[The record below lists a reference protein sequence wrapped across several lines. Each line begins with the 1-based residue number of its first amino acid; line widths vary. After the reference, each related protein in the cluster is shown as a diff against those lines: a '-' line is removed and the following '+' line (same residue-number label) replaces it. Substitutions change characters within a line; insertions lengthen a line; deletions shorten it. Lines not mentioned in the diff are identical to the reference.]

1 MAYFRCNLVYIKKLN
16 IMNYFRNL
24 LWEND
29 TIMKEYPEGLR
40 VSLTIEHAK
49 QYCMVYTE
57 FKLLVLDRPHFFPF
71 LEIEEITKAWR
82 SRIHAYYIKESE
94 KYPHSIK

>member
-1 MAYFRCNLVYIKKLN
+1 
-16 IMNYFRNL
+16 MNYFRNL

-57 FKLLVLDRPHFFPF
+57 FKLWVLDRPHFFPF
-71 LEIEEITKAWR
+71 LEIEEITKDGGLH
-82 SRIHAYYIKESE
+82 HAYYIKESE
-94 KYPHSIK
+94 KYTPLH